1 MAMIRVEWEV
11 GKISVREPVQLSTS
25 VQLTPL
31 DCTSSTAAKTAKA
44 NKSCH
49 QSTQRPRCIHLIQIF
64 TRQL

>member
-31 DCTSSTAAKTAKA
+31 DCNELYQGPPVCIYVHLDLSHVIDPYTLTSY
-44 NKSCH
+44 
-49 QSTQRPRCIHLIQIF
+49 PE
-64 TRQL
+64 